1 MKVAAIQH
9 DITWLNRVENFS
21 HLRPLI
27 AEAANN
33 GARLIVL
40 SEMFST
46 GFAMGA
52 EWANDLP
59 EKFGGPSSS
68 FLCEVAQ
75 EHGVWVAGS
84 CPELPENAAVGALPR
99 NTLIVASPSGELHR
113 YCKVHPFSFG
123 GEDKWF
129 APGASNVT
137 VTIENV
143 RVSLFVCYDL
153 RFADHFWRLAPQTD
167 LYLVPAN
174 WPSVRRQHWITLL
187 DARAIENQAFVMGVN
202 RVGTGGSLVYG
213 GDSRIVGP
221 FGEVLAQADAEETI
235 IYADV
240 DPQIVADVRSTY
252 PFLKDR

>member
-9 DITWLNRVENFS
+9 DIAWLDRAENFS

-27 AEAANN
+27 AEAAHN
-33 GARLIVL
+33 GARLVVL

-52 EWANDLP
+52 EWAKDLA

-68 FLCEVAQ
+68 FLHEVAQ

-84 CPELPENAAVGALPR
+84 CPELPEDAPMGALPK
-99 NTLIVASPSGELHR
+99 NTLVVASPSGELHR

-129 APGASNVT
+129 APGTSNIT

-153 RFADHFWRLAPQTD
+153 RFADHFWRLAPETD

-174 WPSVRRQHWITLL
+174 WPSSRRQHWITLL
-187 DARAIENQAFVMGVN
+187 DARAIENQAFVVGVN

-221 FGEVLAQADAEETI
+221 FGEVLAQADAEEVI

-240 DPQIVADVRSTY
+240 DPQIVAEVRSTY